1 MKVARIALDVP
12 IDEVFDY
19 LCDDPAACVGSLVVV
34 PFGKRR
40 VVGVVVELTGSSKL
54 PRQRLRAIERTL
66 PVAALPGSTMALAA
80 FCARYYR
87 TALGQVLAALLPT
100 ALRRAGFA
108 PPPPRWEYE
117 LSALGRTIDVDTL
130 PGRAGAARK
139 LLAWLKTKSFVDL
152 PAARAVTGSAGKL
165 LQRWQQEG
173 WLERRVVATEPE
185 GLGRETIA
193 AAPPDLTTQQLQIVE
208 QVSAAFGR
216 FAPWLLHG
224 VTGSGKTEIYLQL
237 AAIAHARKLQTLV
250 LVPEIN
256 LTPQL
261 EARFRERFPALEVV
275 SLHSGLREAERLAR
289 WNRVR
294 SGAPALVLGTRL
306 AVFTP
311 LPRLGLIVI
320 DEEHDASYKQQEGLR
335 YHARDVA
342 IFLARESGVPIVLG
356 SATPSLE
363 TTVNARRGRF
373 GLLRLSS
380 RPSAHVPRVRL
391 IEAAK
396 RGTEILAEP
405 VLQELRARLGNKE
418 QSLVF
423 INRRGYAPVL
433 LCSEC
438 GWMSQCPRCAARL
451 TLHLREGWL
460 RCHYCGRQ
468 EKIVAACP
476 DCGNQDLRGIGQ
488 GTQRVEQALAAQLP
502 DARILRVDSDSTRRK
517 DSFLVMDRRIRA
529 REVDILVGTQMLAK
543 GHHYPELTLVVVLG
557 ADFGLFSSD
566 FRAAERLF
574 QQLMQVAGRAGRA
587 SSPGDV
593 LIQTQFPA
601 HPLYQALVHHDFDA
615 FAEVILA
622 ERMRAGFPPFVYQA
636 VLRAEAV
643 KEAAVF
649 SFLRRAGRE
658 AAELAGD
665 MTVYEPVPAPMPR
678 LAGRYR
684 GQLLVQ
690 SPKRATLQRFLEQWH
705 PRLKPGT
712 SSAVRW
718 ALDVDPIEL

>member
-12 IDEVFDY
+12 IDELFDY
-19 LCDDPAACVGSLVVV
+19 ICDDAGVRVGSLVVV

-40 VVGVVVELTGSSKL
+40 IVGVAVELASSSKL
-54 PRQRLRAIERTL
+54 PRERLRAVERSL
-66 PVAALPGSTMALAA
+66 PIAALPNSTMALAA
-80 FCARYYR
+80 FCSRYYR
-87 TALGQVLAALLPT
+87 TPLGQVLLSLLPT
-100 ALRRAGFA
+100 ALRRPGFA
-108 PPPPRWEYE
+108 PAPPRWEFR
-117 LSALGRTIDVDTL
+117 LTAPGATIDPDTL
-130 PGRAGAARK
+130 PARASAARK
-139 LLAWLKTKSFVDL
+139 LLACLKTQPFVDL
-152 PAARAVTGSAGKL
+152 HTARAVTGSAGRL
-165 LQRWQQEG
+165 LQRWQQDG
-173 WLERRVVATEPE
+173 WVERRAVVAEPE
-185 GLGRETIA
+185 RLLPDRMV
-193 AAPPDLTTQQLQIVE
+193 APELTAQQSQIVA
-208 QVSAAFGR
+208 QVSAGFGR
-216 FAPWLLHG
+216 YAAWLLHG

-237 AAIAHARKLQTLV
+237 AAIAHARNLQTLV

-261 EARFRERFPALEVV
+261 ETRFRERFPGVEVV
-275 SLHSGLREAERLAR
+275 SLHSGLGEAERLAR
-289 WNRVR
+289 WTRAR
-294 SGAPALVLGTRL
+294 SGAAALVLGTRL

-363 TTVNARRGRF
+363 TTVNARSGRF

-380 RPSAHVPRVRL
+380 RPSAQPPRVRL
-391 IEAAK
+391 IETAK
-396 RGTEILAEP
+396 HGAQTLAEP
-405 VLQELRARLGNKE
+405 VIEQLRARLERKE

-451 TLHLREGWL
+451 TLHLGDGFL
-460 RCHYCGRQ
+460 RCHYCGHQ
-468 EKIVAACP
+468 EKIATACP

-502 DARILRVDSDSTRRK
+502 GARILRVDSDTTRRK
-517 DSFLVMDRRIRA
+517 DSFLAMDRRIRG
-529 REVDILVGTQMLAK
+529 REVDVLVGTQMLAK
-543 GHHYPELTLVVVLG
+543 GHHYPQLTLVVVLG

-587 SSPGDV
+587 ESPGEV
-593 LIQTQFPA
+593 LVQTQFPA
-601 HPLYQALVHHDFDA
+601 HPLYQALLHHDFDA

-622 ERMRAGFPPFVYQA
+622 ERMRARFPPFVYQA

-658 AAELAGD
+658 AASLASG
-665 MTVYEPVPAPMPR
+665 MTVYEPVPAPMAR

-690 SPKRATLQRFLEQWH
+690 SPKRVTLQRFLAQWH

-712 SSAVRW
+712 SNAVRW